1 MGGGGGLQIATPP
14 GGFIGIPQG
23 GEFGHFEMDV
33 RNSSLDVDV
42 NSLIKGLVSEEPNF
56 FNDYGHVER
65 D

>member
-1 MGGGGGLQIATPP
+1 
-14 GGFIGIPQG
+14 
-23 GEFGHFEMDV
+23 MDV

>member
-1 MGGGGGLQIATPP
+1 
-14 GGFIGIPQG
+14 
-23 GEFGHFEMDV
+23 MDV

-42 NSLIKGLVSEEPNF
+42 NSLIKGLVSEEPNS